1 MTPEQ
6 EHATRALFE
15 GDRAQVERLLRDRA
29 QTPYEWWLLAC
40 AVEDERER
48 TALLRR
54 VHQSGE
60 QPYADLAWTIL
71 QREAQFAAQLAAWRM
86 VDESARLAAV
96 RLPDRDLRRRLRA
109 GAPAQSVSLLCNC
122 ITELTQFA

>member
-29 QTPYEWWLLAC
+29 QVPYEWWLLAC

-71 QREAQFAAQLAAWRM
+71 QREAQFAAQLADGVWWTNR
-86 VDESARLAAV
+86 RFWQLLAYLIAIFGV
-96 RLPDRDLRRRLRA
+96 AFALA
-109 GAPAQSVSLLCNC
+109 LL
-122 ITELTQFA
+122 LSP

>member
-6 EHATRALFE
+6 EQATRALFE
-15 GDRAQVERLLRDRA
+15 GNYAQVERLLRERA

-40 AVEDERER
+40 AVEDEAER

-54 VHQSGE
+54 VHASGE

-71 QREAQFAAQLAAWRM
+71 RRETHFAAQLAHGAWWAQWRFWQ
-86 VDESARLAAV
+86 VLAYLA
-96 RLPDRDLRRRLRA
+96 LIFGIAFALA
-109 GAPAQSVSLLCNC
+109 LL
-122 ITELTQFA
+122 LS